1 MGPGGRGEACKL
13 TPSRETRLGGDA
25 AAETFSSRRTPGGDS
40 RLAAGMARR
49 GVAGCRLEEARHTP
63 EKTSPRPLQTSMRQG
78 GAGPRGRWRAR
89 SGGFRAALKGLV
101 ACDRPSQDRGWG
113 SVCAEW
119 GCARGCVCLCA
130 HAARVERVL
139 LPLTKPQ

>member
-25 AAETFSSRRTPGGDS
+25 AAKTFSSRRTPGGDS
-40 RLAAGMARR
+40 GLAAGMARR

-89 SGGFRAALKGLV
+89 SGGFRAAAEGAGGVRSPFSRPGL
-101 ACDRPSQDRGWG
+101 G
-113 SVCAEW
+113 
-119 GCARGCVCLCA
+119 
-130 HAARVERVL
+130 ERVCRL
-139 LPLTKPQ
+139 GLRARMRVFVCTRRAR

>member
-13 TPSRETRLGGDA
+13 TPSGETRLEGDA

-40 RLAAGMARR
+40 GLAAGMARR

-89 SGGFRAALKGLV
+89 SGGFRAGAEGAGGVRSRFSRPGL
-101 ACDRPSQDRGWG
+101 G
-113 SVCAEW
+113 
-119 GCARGCVCLCA
+119 
-130 HAARVERVL
+130 ERVC
-139 LPLTKPQ
+139 